1 MKMSVAIEALLNRQD
16 LPAEAMRALMR
27 QIMSGDATPA
37 QIGGFL
43 VALRAKGET
52 IEEVVAAVEVL
63 REMSLKVHVDT
74 RHLIDTCG
82 TGGDGAH
89 TFNISTASAFVAA
102 AAGARVAKHGSRS
115 VSSRT
120 GSADVLEAAGINLHL
135 DPEAVAHCISDVG
148 LGFLFAQNH
157 HGAMR
162 HAVGPRRELG
172 VRTLFNL
179 LGPLS
184 NPAGAPNQLIG
195 VFSAEWIEPL
205 AQVLKVLGSRHV
217 MVVHAEDGLD
227 EISIGA
233 PTRVAE
239 LIHGEIRVWTL
250 TPEQFGLQRASLET
264 LAVDS
269 SEQSLA
275 VIRRIFSGEAGPH
288 RDIVLLNAGAA
299 IYCAGVAETL
309 EAGLTMARAA
319 IDHGAAQQKLDD
331 LIRVSTSLTPAP
343 P

>member
-1 MKMSVAIEALLNRQD
+1 MKMSAAIEALLNRQNLSSED
-16 LPAEAMRALMR
+16 MHSVMR
-27 QIMSGDATPA
+27 QIMSGDATPT

-52 IEEVVAAVEVL
+52 VEEVVAAVEVL
-63 REMSLKVHVDT
+63 REKSIKVHVNSE
-74 RHLIDTCG
+74 HLIDTCG

-102 AAGARVAKHGSRS
+102 AAGAKVAKHGSRS

-120 GSADVLEAAGINLHL
+120 GSADVLEAAGLNLNL
-135 DPEAVAHCISDVG
+135 SPEAVARCISEVG

-157 HGAMR
+157 HGAMQ
-162 HAVGPRRELG
+162 HAVGARRELG

-195 VFSAEWIEPL
+195 VFSMDWVEPL
-205 AQVLKVLGSRHV
+205 AKVLKALGSRHV

-239 LIHGEIRVWTL
+239 LLNGVIRLKTL
-250 TPEQFGLQRASLET
+250 TPEQFGLTRVSLKT
-264 LAVDS
+264 LSVDS
-269 SEQSLA
+269 SEESLA
-275 VIRRIFSGEAGPH
+275 VIRAIFNGASGPH
-288 RDIVLLNAGAA
+288 RDVVLLNAGAA
-299 IYCAGVAETL
+299 IYCAGVAKTL
-309 EAGLTMARAA
+309 EAGVEQAKAA
-319 IDHGAAQQKLDD
+319 IDSGAANQKLDH
-331 LIRVSTSLTPAP
+331 LIRATGS
-343 P
+343 